1 MKAMNDEKLIMGMM
15 AKLPSVEERELLAT
29 LWLEHSERKEL
40 TVKPAVSAS
49 CLRNPNE
56 TQQSLV
62 FGEPDDLIE
71 QFAITDIGSRTGG
84 VFRMRERKGRG
95 GSDGIS
101 FDDRVCSGRVRLYV
115 GRMYFGDA
123 VVNVFAYKLL
133 YGSPESRREQAASL
147 REAIV
152 QRGGI
157 NVFALEIARK
167 HGLVK

>member
-1 MKAMNDEKLIMGMM
+1 MNDEKLIMGMM

-84 VFRMRERKGRG
+84 VFRLRERRGRG
-95 GSDGIS
+95 EKEGVS
-101 FDDRVCSGRVRLYV
+101 FDDRVYSGRVRVYI
-115 GRMYFGDA
+115 GRMHFGDA
-123 VVNVFAYKLL
+123 GISVFAFKELH
-133 YGSPESRREQAASL
+133 GIAESRRAQAESL

-152 QRGGI
+152 QMGGV
-157 NVFALEIARK
+157 NVFAQAMARR
-167 HGLVK
+167 HGFIE